1 MTTLRRTGSFR
12 SPSGGARRP
21 PAPDTNNLESPQSAV
36 VSSSVP
42 LAAEPDYR
50 TIKPFRGDLRAPGV
64 REQLTR
70 LFDLARQAALSG
82 RLLRRGTFL
91 DLVL

>member
-1 MTTLRRTGSFR
+1 MTTLRRTGSFPP
-12 SPSGGARRP
+12 PSGGARRP
-21 PAPDTNNLESPQSAV
+21 QVPETDNLESSALV
-36 VSSSVP
+36 VSSAPVV
-42 LAAEPDYR
+42 AEPDYR
-50 TIKPFRGDLRAPGV
+50 TIQPFRGDLRGPGV
-64 REQLTR
+64 REQLAH

>member
-1 MTTLRRTGSFR
+1 MTTLRRIGSFQ
-12 SPSGGARRP
+12 PSSEGARRP
-21 PAPDTNNLESPQSAV
+21 HAPDADNLDPSHSAL

-42 LAAEPDYR
+42 VAAEPDYR

-82 RLLRRGTFL
+82 CLLRRGTFL